1 MGIIVADELDLMG
14 NGVTVPNCY
23 INIDRILIKK
33 SNIPD
38 FIYEINADK
47 QIFVNKLMRTEQNRN
62 VIVTERVSTTSN
74 VITNVEDQLY
84 TAMKTEYTSY
94 TDDL

>member
-14 NGVTVPNCY
+14 NGIIVTNCY
-23 INIDRILIKK
+23 VNIDMITIEK

-38 FIYEINADK
+38 FKYVIAACK
-47 QIFVNKLMRTEQNRN
+47 QIFVNKLMRTKQNRN
-62 VIVTERVSTTSN
+62 VISTERISITSN
-74 VITNVEDQLY
+74 VLTNIEDQLY
-84 TAMKTEYTSY
+84 TALKTEYTSY

>member
-1 MGIIVADELDLMG
+1 MGLIVADELDLMG
-14 NGVTVPNCY
+14 NGVIVPNCY
-23 INIDRILIKK
+23 VNIDRIVITK

-38 FIYEINADK
+38 FKYEINADK

-62 VIVTERVSTTSN
+62 VISTQPVGTTSN
-74 VITNVEDQLY
+74 VLTNIEDQLY

>member
-14 NGVTVPNCY
+14 NGVIVANCY
-23 INIDRILIKK
+23 VNIDRIKVQK

-38 FIYEINADK
+38 FIYEIEADK
-47 QIFVNKLMRTEQNRN
+47 QIFVNKLMRTQQNRN
-62 VIVTERVSTTSN
+62 VITTERVSTTSN
-74 VITNVEDQLY
+74 VLTNIEEQLY
-84 TAMKTEYTSY
+84 TALKTEYTSY

>member
-1 MGIIVADELDLMG
+1 MGLIVADELDLMG
-14 NGVTVPNCY
+14 NGVIVPNCY
-23 INIDRILIKK
+23 VNIDRIVITK
-33 SNIPD
+33 SNITD
-38 FIYEINADK
+38 FKYEIAADK

>member
-14 NGVTVPNCY
+14 NGVTVANCY
-23 INIDRILIKK
+23 VNIDRILITK

-62 VIVTERVSTTSN
+62 VIATQNVGTTSN
-74 VITNVEDQLY
+74 VLTNIEDQLY

>member
-14 NGVTVPNCY
+14 NAVTVPNCY

-38 FIYEINADK
+38 FIYEIEADK